1 MTTWLTS
8 TAFSSFGAPTSW
20 AEVLGFVAGALC
32 VWMVARQ
39 NIWNWPL
46 GILNN
51 ALWVLLFATSGLYGD
66 SGLQVVYIALAL
78 FGWYQWLHVSG
89 ERRARPVRRT
99 TSTEWAWIAGV
110 GAVGTVGLYFFL
122 EHLTSSTVPLWDAL
136 TTGLSLAAT
145 YGQIKKL
152 IESWWLWILADVIY
166 VPLYH
171 HKGLDLTA
179 ILYVGFAALCVRG
192 LINWNRSDAP
202 VRAAPVAA
210 VKEAA

>member
-1 MTTWLTS
+1 MITWLGS

-20 AEVLGFVAGALC
+20 AEVLGFATGALC

-39 NIWNWPL
+39 DIWNWPL

-51 ALWVLLFATSGLYGD
+51 MLWILLFATSGLYGD

-78 FGWYQWLHVSG
+78 VGWYQWLHVRG
-89 ERRARPVRRT
+89 ERLDRPVRRT
-99 TSTEWAWIAGV
+99 APTGWVWIAGV
-110 GAVGTVGLYFFL
+110 GAVGTVGLYVFL
-122 EHLTSSTVPLWDAL
+122 DRLTSSTVPVWDAV

-145 YGQIKKL
+145 YGQIAKL
-152 IESWWLWILADVIY
+152 VESWWLWILADVIY

-192 LINWNRSDAP
+192 LVNWSRSAAVRTAP
-202 VRAAPVAA
+202 VMFVE
-210 VKEAA
+210 EAA